1 MINVFDSTKKKKEF
15 FNLFI
20 FILVPLIRKNKNHV
34 QEDENKI
41 KTFERQKQCITKVAD
56 INELRK
62 HLTAVRTHIDEIK
75 QHQQVPV
82 KSIPA
87 HERFAHL
94 LDEKPSVN
102 ESLSTTPIKK
112 IASPA
117 DLRRSVQATENE
129 RVKKIRFYLKKNFFF
144 KKFS

>member
-1 MINVFDSTKKKKEF
+1 MYVLTKFFSINSF
-15 FNLFI
+15 L
-20 FILVPLIRKNKNHV
+20 LVPLTRKNKNSDHN
-34 QEDENKI
+34 DEKKI
-41 KTFERQKQCITKVAD
+41 KTFERQKQCLSKVAD

-75 QHQQVPV
+75 QHQQVPNLSSHV
-82 KSIPA
+82 LPA

-102 ESLSTTPIKK
+102 ESTSTPIKK

-117 DLRRSVQATENE
+117 DIRRFVQVTENE
-129 RVKKIRFYLKKNFFF
+129 RVNQKKRIQIFLLKNFL
-144 KKFS
+144 